1 MAAPLKTVEGSNIAA
16 LMHEIGRRA
25 KSAARVLALAPTAQK
40 DSALA
45 AIAAAIRTRQADILA
60 ANAKDVAEAKAAG
73 STAAFVDR
81 LALDERRI
89 TAMADGLD
97 VVRALA
103 DPVGAVTERWT
114 RPNSMTIER
123 VRVPI
128 GVVGII
134 YESRPNVTADAA
146 ALCLK
151 AGNAA
156 ILRGGS
162 ESYRS
167 NQAIHAAL
175 LEGMRTASL
184 PEAAIALVPTRER
197 SAVGMMLAGLDDAID
212 VIVPRGGK
220 SLVARVQTEARVP
233 VFAHLEGIC
242 HVYVDRAA
250 KLDMA
255 RTILLNAKMRR
266 TGVCGAAETLLV
278 DRAVASTHL
287 EPLHGDQAGAE
298 MRLVRRIKRAAE

>member
-1 MAAPLKTVEGSNIAA
+1 MDFAKVRPMAAPLKTVEAADVAA
-16 LMHEIGRRA
+16 LMHDIGRRA
-25 KSAARVLALAPTAQK
+25 REAARVLALAETAQK
-40 DSALA
+40 DRALA
-45 AIAAAIRTRQADILA
+45 AMAAAIRARSADILA
-60 ANAKDVAEAKAAG
+60 ANAQDVAEAKAAG
-73 STAAFVDR
+73 ATAAFVDR

-89 TAMADGLD
+89 AAMADGLD

-114 RPNSMTIER
+114 RPNGMTIER

-146 ALCLK
+146 SLCLK

-184 PEAAIALVPTRER
+184 PEGAIALVPTRER
-197 SAVGMMLAGLDDAID
+197 SAVGMMLAG
-212 VIVPRGGK
+212 
-220 SLVARVQTEARVP
+220 
-233 VFAHLEGIC
+233 
-242 HVYVDRAA
+242 
-250 KLDMA
+250 
-255 RTILLNAKMRR
+255 
-266 TGVCGAAETLLV
+266 
-278 DRAVASTHL
+278 
-287 EPLHGDQAGAE
+287 
-298 MRLVRRIKRAAE
+298 